1 MRPSSIQTDWLSS
14 SAFSL
19 DWSVSVSARPF
30 HHSLSKQS
38 EITWTAPLQ
47 HSSSSLSKICL
58 LSSQENPVYVPIK
71 CFNLARKYLTSH
83 NVILLKTCIFLVC
96 VSVFSKVH
104 TDLLSATRT
113 RLSSPDDVTKLSNQ
127 LVPSPLSVCDLTLTA
142 LSLVEREW
150 IRPELKHISS
160 SGSES
165 NEAQSR
171 CERGR
176 EREVYSQFTAGN
188 YWHCDINS
196 SVIFSRPSEDDQK
209 RHDPNK
215 HTVN

>member
-1 MRPSSIQTDWLSS
+1 MRCVHHRFRPIDSPAQPFLLIG
-14 SAFSL
+14 A
-19 DWSVSVSARPF
+19 SVSARPL

-47 HSSSSLSKICL
+47 HSSSSLSTICL

-142 LSLVEREW
+142 LSLVERE
-150 IRPELKHISS
+150 
-160 SGSES
+160 
-165 NEAQSR
+165 
-171 CERGR
+171 
-176 EREVYSQFTAGN
+176 
-188 YWHCDINS
+188 
-196 SVIFSRPSEDDQK
+196 
-209 RHDPNK
+209 
-215 HTVN
+215 

>member
-19 DWSVSVSARPF
+19 DWSVSVSAWPL

-71 CFNLARKYLTSH
+71 CFNLARKYLTLH

-113 RLSSPDDVTKLSNQ
+113 RLSSPDDAGWRHQTVQSISSFTSQRLWPDAHCSQFGGVRMNQTGTKTHLLFWIWIKWSTEQ
-127 LVPSPLSVCDLTLTA
+127 VWTRPRERSLLTVHSRKLLTL
-142 LSLVEREW
+142 W
-150 IRPELKHISS
+150 Y
-160 SGSES
+160 
-165 NEAQSR
+165 Q
-171 CERGR
+171 
-176 EREVYSQFTAGN
+176 QFC
-188 YWHCDINS
+188 Y
-196 SVIFSRPSEDDQK
+196 FL
-209 RHDPNK
+209 
-215 HTVN
+215 

>member
-1 MRPSSIQTDWLSS
+1 MMQ
-14 SAFSL
+14 
-19 DWSVSVSARPF
+19 
-30 HHSLSKQS
+30 
-38 EITWTAPLQ
+38 
-47 HSSSSLSKICL
+47 
-58 LSSQENPVYVPIK
+58 
-71 CFNLARKYLTSH
+71 
-83 NVILLKTCIFLVC
+83 
-96 VSVFSKVH
+96 
-104 TDLLSATRT
+104 
-113 RLSSPDDVTKLSNQ
+113 DDVTKLSNQ
-127 LVPSPLSVCDLTLTA
+127 LVPSPLSVCDLMLTA

-196 SVIFSRPSEDDQK
+196 SVIFSRPSDDDQK
-209 RHDPNK
+209 HHDPNK
-215 HTVN
+215 HTELANTTFLYHQSKRNWLIICNPADDEQSGQVRFYRTSWLQVQQPGQCSEAEHLIRFSLFHRFSFMFVLLMSFHLPLETHY